1 MTALNIPLP
10 SDRNGRARWP
20 WIAAAAWLLLVSV
33 LAIINS
39 VGLARIAEQTRTSTQ
54 DARVQA
60 LVTRV
65 ADLEQTATRQ
75 PKPVGQADLD
85 TARQSIEERMARI
98 EQSQAAEDH
107 SSQVQ
112 ALQARI
118 GAMEYQLKKAAPPA
132 AAAPR
137 RITESPKPKT
147 PEPPFQ
153 VIGLELRG
161 GERFLCVAMPG
172 AATVRDLQLLRE
184 GDTVGAWHLQSI
196 DVHAAV
202 FRVDGQTL
210 RVAVP

>member
-1 MTALNIPLP
+1 
-10 SDRNGRARWP
+10 
-20 WIAAAAWLLLVSV
+20 
-33 LAIINS
+33 
-39 VGLARIAEQTRTSTQ
+39 
-54 DARVQA
+54 
-60 LVTRV
+60 
-65 ADLEQTATRQ
+65 
-75 PKPVGQADLD
+75 
-85 TARQSIEERMARI
+85 MARI

-118 GAMEYQLKKAAPPA
+118 GAMEYQLKKTAPPA
-132 AAAPR
+132 AAIPR
-137 RITESPKPKT
+137 RITESPKPKPKT
-147 PEPPFQ
+147 PEAPFQ

-161 GERFLCVAMPG
+161 GERFLCVATPG